1 MIWKQNCAKSFLD
14 ASSNSSN
21 IEEEVTKQINKL
33 KPFNMDPRK
42 AISEKHFVSDKGNN
56 CEEEINLI
64 PQDRIGDIDSCKC
77 RCECKPMVTFAE
89 SLS

>member
-1 MIWKQNCAKSFLD
+1 MG

-21 IEEEVTKQINKL
+21 IEEEVTKQINTL
-33 KPFNMDPRK
+33 KPFNMEPRK

-64 PQDRIGDIDSCKC
+64 PKDRIGDVD
-77 RCECKPMVTFAE
+77 
-89 SLS
+89 

>member
-1 MIWKQNCAKSFLD
+1 M
-14 ASSNSSN
+14 
-21 IEEEVTKQINKL
+21 E
-33 KPFNMDPRK
+33 PRK